1 MRGGFYDIHSIVLMS
16 AVNVT
21 KKRLSTLNKTRKMYR
36 GFRNYR
42 GTEVLVRESGQT
54 GQTGQEN
61 AYTRGKIVGFNET
74 VGYRINT
81 RNGWEIPEN
90 DDYDLIISYDDV
102 KSTLFLK
109 DDYLLP
115 GTRVGVMNNARNVS
129 DIIVNFGI
137 IKEVHKNGLIPSREP
152 KYTVSLDSGELTI
165 ALERNVILEKDFL
178 PEEVANEISSM
189 AVSDNDWT
197 TALFKIHNDE
207 GRLLK
212 KFITM
217 KIPLNDIRKFLTFLV
232 ADDNNLQFIQL
243 MYDNGYDLSPGNID
257 KEENI
262 NINNEFG
269 FHGVVLRTRIIDAAA
284 SYGSTN
290 IVIWLY
296 NNGHNVTTETLK
308 EAHNKKRAQT
318 VWWICRHTNVA
329 RPVGVREIN
338 AICANPEPP
347 TRNYYPNQWR

>member
-21 KKRLSTLNKTRKMYR
+21 KKRLSTLNKSRKMYR

-42 GTEVLVRESGQT
+42 GMEVLVRQSSKPGHFL
-54 GQTGQEN
+54 
-61 AYTRGKIVGFNET
+61 RGRIVGKPAFNEK
-74 VGYRINT
+74 VDYRINT
-81 RNGWEIPEN
+81 SNGWELPEN
-90 DDYDLIISYDDV
+90 DDHDLVISYDDI

-115 GTRVGVMNNARNVS
+115 GARVGVIKHSRNVS

-137 IKEVHKNGLIPSREP
+137 IKEVHKTGLVPTREP
-152 KYTVSLDSGELTI
+152 KYTISLDSGELTI

-178 PEEVANEISSM
+178 PEEVANEISSR
-189 AVSDNDWT
+189 AVSDNEWMST
-197 TALFKIHNDE
+197 IFKIHNDE

-217 KIPLNDIRKFLTFLV
+217 KIHLNDIRKFLTFLV
-232 ADDNNLQFIQL
+232 EDDNNLQFIQL

-257 KEENI
+257 KEEDI
-262 NINNEFG
+262 NTNNYYG

-284 SYGSTN
+284 GYGSTN
-290 IVIWLY
+290 IVKWLY
-296 NNGHNVTTETLK
+296 NNGHNVTTETIK
-308 EAHNKKRAQT
+308 AAHNKKRAQT
-318 VWWICRHTNVA
+318 VWWICRHTNVSL
-329 RPVGVREIN
+329 PVGIREIN

-347 TRNYYPNQWR
+347 TRNYYVNQWR